1 MNGKQSKIVTQ
12 NYSNYSWYS
21 KKKKDKG
28 DMERSYFLGSKRAR
42 VWPKKLL
49 SVKRIYFNKK
59 TSSVHPGI

>member
-1 MNGKQSKIVTQ
+1 MNGKQSKTVTQ

-28 DMERSYFLGSKRAR
+28 DMERSCFLGSKRTR

-49 SVKRIYFNKK
+49 PVKRIYFNEK
-59 TSSVHPGI
+59 TSSVHPGT